1 MFSRILLTMDTRARE
16 IAGRSALICH
26 ADEPLNRFG
35 LARWLASFTD
45 LVALVVIHE
54 PPSRFKQRVKRE
66 IKRVGRLRFLDVIA
80 FRLWYRLF
88 HASRDRRWEDAL
100 LRDLERRFPEL
111 PAETK
116 ILDVTSPN
124 APEVARLLEQTKPD
138 FMVAR
143 CKNIL
148 KENIFGVP
156 RKGTYVMHPGV
167 CPEYRNA
174 HGCFWAL
181 ANRDVEKV
189 GMTLLRVDPG
199 VDTGPVL
206 GYYSYPY
213 DEASESHTVIQ
224 SRVVF
229 DNLDALKQKFLDV
242 LVDRW
247 TPVDTM
253 GRPSRAWGQPWLTS
267 YLRWKRAARR
277 GVSA

>member
-1 MFSRILLTMDTRARE
+1 MDTRARAT
-16 IAGRSALICH
+16 AGRSALICH

-54 PPSRFKQRVKRE
+54 PQARFKQRVKRE
-66 IKRVGRLRFLDVIA
+66 IKRVGRLRFLDVLA
-80 FRLWYRLF
+80 FRVWYRLF
-88 HASRDRRWEDAL
+88 HAARDRAWEAAL
-100 LRDLERRFPEL
+100 VRDLESRFAGL
-111 PAETK
+111 PAGTR
-116 ILDVTSPN
+116 ILDVESPN
-124 APEVARLLEQTKPD
+124 SPEVAKLLAEVQPD
-138 FMVAR
+138 FMIAR

-148 KENIFGVP
+148 KESIFGAP
-156 RKGTYVMHPGV
+156 RKGTFVMHPGV

-181 ANRDVEKV
+181 ANRDTRKV

-213 DEASESHTVIQ
+213 DEVNESHTVIQ

-229 DNLDALKQKFLDV
+229 DNLDALKQKLLDV
-242 LVDRW
+242 LEDRW
-247 TPVDTM
+247 MPVDTS
-253 GRPSRAWGQPWLTS
+253 GRASRAWGQPWLTR
-267 YLRWKRAARR
+267 YFRWKRAARR
-277 GVSA
+277 SASA